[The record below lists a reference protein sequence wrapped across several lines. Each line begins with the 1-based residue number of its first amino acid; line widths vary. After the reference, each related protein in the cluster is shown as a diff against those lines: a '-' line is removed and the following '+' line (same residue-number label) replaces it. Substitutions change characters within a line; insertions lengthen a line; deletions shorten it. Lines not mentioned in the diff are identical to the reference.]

1 MITVNSFKKS
11 LSRQGR
17 NLAQIRKKQ
26 SDEIM
31 NQTFADDPTYK
42 RVYILTK
49 DGWKF
54 EDAKYQYHSAQS
66 ISKDEVDY
74 YLQFRPKVHYPIGSY
89 VIVPDDTDF
98 EINLTEEELRN
109 PFLQPINQRT
119 QWWFIVGRD
128 NANAFV
134 RYNIIKCNWNFQW
147 VWDGKV
153 QSCFGAVRSANS
165 YTSGEWRDEISTSLD
180 NLAGAWLPDIHYV
193 YGDRCAELGM
203 DDNRTIM
210 HKQRF
215 MFSNNDL
222 DPKTYHVSKVVDLS
236 PQGVIKLSIK
246 QDSFN
251 ENRDNVEL
259 RICDYYTDEGNNRVT
274 EPAPE
279 FTDENKT
286 SSITWMALDVNGE
299 LIENIS
305 ERYLTLGKTS
315 YFKVDFSNKNV
326 SPEWRIE
333 LFDPYHEQD
342 EETTAYYEG
351 LISLT
356 KFDDSILALKPGKAK
371 SLLGKGFNLCVCDE
385 NGDYHS
391 SITVEVREG

>member
-1 MITVNSFKKS
+1 MITMNSYKKS

-109 PFLQPINQRT
+109 PFLQPIIQRT

-134 RYNIIKCNWNFQW
+134 RYNILKCNWNFQW
-147 VWDGKV
+147 VWNDKV

-165 YTSGEWRDEISTSLD
+165 YTSCDISQILYSSL
-180 NLAGAWLPDIHYV
+180 
-193 YGDRCAELGM
+193 
-203 DDNRTIM
+203 
-210 HKQRF
+210 Q
-215 MFSNNDL
+215 
-222 DPKTYHVSKVVDLS
+222 
-236 PQGVIKLSIK
+236 
-246 QDSFN
+246 
-251 ENRDNVEL
+251 
-259 RICDYYTDEGNNRVT
+259 
-274 EPAPE
+274 
-279 FTDENKT
+279 
-286 SSITWMALDVNGE
+286 
-299 LIENIS
+299 
-305 ERYLTLGKTS
+305 
-315 YFKVDFSNKNV
+315 
-326 SPEWRIE
+326 
-333 LFDPYHEQD
+333 
-342 EETTAYYEG
+342 
-351 LISLT
+351 
-356 KFDDSILALKPGKAK
+356 
-371 SLLGKGFNLCVCDE
+371 
-385 NGDYHS
+385 
-391 SITVEVREG
+391 